1 MSQGIRYKFLS
12 LALQASVKKHI
23 FKHTACVYI
32 EKTSSQFTF
41 NFAADNKE
49 NEKNCKQTALCIG
62 FILKLICKKALS
74 IQFINLSI
82 FFVIKMHLLKYKFDF
97 YQYYQD

>member
-1 MSQGIRYKFLS
+1 M
-12 LALQASVKKHI
+12 
-23 FKHTACVYI
+23 YI

-82 FFVIKMHLLKYKFDF
+82 FFCNKNASIKI
-97 YQYYQD
+97 QI